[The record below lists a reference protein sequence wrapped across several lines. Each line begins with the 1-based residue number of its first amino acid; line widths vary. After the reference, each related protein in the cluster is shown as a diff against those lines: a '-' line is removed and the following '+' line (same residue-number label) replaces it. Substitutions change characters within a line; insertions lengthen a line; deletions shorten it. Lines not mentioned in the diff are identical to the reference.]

1 MEGVTAPQA
10 SEAAGTTSRSRGQLS
25 GALKTAGG
33 GVAGTNQG
41 TWVGVRPRNKRVING
56 RKAATG
62 NPGCTSMT
70 GLGEMAFGNPDMA

>member
-1 MEGVTAPQA
+1 MEGVTATQA
-10 SEAAGTTSRSRGQLS
+10 SEAAETTGKSHGQLS
-25 GALKTAGG
+25 GALKTAKGRSSR
-33 GVAGTNQG
+33 NQPMDMSG
-41 TWVGVRPRNKRVING
+41 SNELVING